1 MCSSDL
7 FINLIGSHVFAK
19 LEDRQALLELQ
30 DVEEAL
36 SLLLRLLTEEIDILE
51 LEHDI
56 QDRVRSVVDKQQKEY
71 YLREQLR
78 IIQNEL
84 GQEQEGEEELRY
96 AERVDASLMSDEARD
111 KAKREIAR
119 G

>member
-1 MCSSDL
+1 MASIAELNDL
-7 FINLIGSHVFAK
+7 GQLINLIGSHISVK
-19 LEDRQALLELQ
+19 LEERQALLELQ

-36 SLLLRLLTEEIDILE
+36 SFLLRLLTEEIDILE

-96 AERVDASLMSDEARD
+96 AAQ
-111 KAKREIAR
+111 
-119 G
+119 